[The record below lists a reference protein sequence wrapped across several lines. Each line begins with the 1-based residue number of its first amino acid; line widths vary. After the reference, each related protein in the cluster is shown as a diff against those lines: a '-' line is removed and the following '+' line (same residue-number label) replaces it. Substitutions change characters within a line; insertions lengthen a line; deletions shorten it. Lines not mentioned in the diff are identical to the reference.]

1 MIDRIPIMLGQEGV
15 VSPTIIE
22 VIVIQILI
30 IRDRVVVATQDLIVV
45 DHNFSRSQN
54 SKMTIEPKIFINIRD

>member
-15 VSPTIIE
+15 VSPTIIG